1 MRYLKKESKYAAR
14 RRRNRLWR
22 GIVTGIAAV
31 VVFCTTYA
39 LILPAITMETQELSC
54 GLTEH
59 THNDDCYQIIC
70 GKREYFSHTHI
81 DEC

>member
-31 VVFCTTYA
+31 VVFCPTSYFFAYVQAHTYNTSHQQA
-39 LILPAITMETQELSC
+39 FSYVFYFAANLLILS
-54 GLTEH
+54 
-59 THNDDCYQIIC
+59 
-70 GKREYFSHTHI
+70 
-81 DEC
+81 